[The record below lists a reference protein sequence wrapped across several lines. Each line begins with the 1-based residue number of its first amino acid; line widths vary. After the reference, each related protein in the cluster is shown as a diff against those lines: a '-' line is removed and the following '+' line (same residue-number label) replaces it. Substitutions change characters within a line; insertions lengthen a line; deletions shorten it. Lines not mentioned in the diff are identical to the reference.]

1 MTPVK
6 INNWYIFT
14 VISNK
19 VIDQQNNYINQA
31 TSLLI
36 IKISIFFLIML
47 FFIVRY
53 FQKINSR
60 YETINKELKTSNK
73 KIALLLKQNS
83 DRIFEYNI
91 KNDSLTLDAWND
103 YPKLLLNSFLSNLH
117 NYNFVSKE
125 HEQLLKDSFHKIIET
140 HQKVIFDA
148 KFPYISKDDETW
160 FHVSIIYNT
169 TIINKSQYFLYQLI
183 HFQSDFFI

>member
-1 MTPVK
+1 MIDKEKSGYFSFSYQKNKRYVYMTPVK

-60 YETINKELKTSNK
+60 YENN
-73 KIALLLKQNS
+73 
-83 DRIFEYNI
+83 
-91 KNDSLTLDAWND
+91 
-103 YPKLLLNSFLSNLH
+103 
-117 NYNFVSKE
+117 
-125 HEQLLKDSFHKIIET
+125 
-140 HQKVIFDA
+140 
-148 KFPYISKDDETW
+148 
-160 FHVSIIYNT
+160 
-169 TIINKSQYFLYQLI
+169 
-183 HFQSDFFI
+183 